1 LVWWLSTKETLK
13 SACNGLIAEL
23 MSSLIQVFFINSRLT
38 PVMTRAGV
46 VYPQNLWITLCVVL
60 LYLRLSH
67 VAQGV
72 QKTSAKI
79 LQN

>member
-1 LVWWLSTKETLK
+1 LVWWLSTKETAK
-13 SACNGLIAEL
+13 SVCNGLIAEL
-23 MSSLIQVFFINSRLT
+23 MSSFIQVFFINSKAM

-60 LYLRLSH
+60 LYLCVSH

-72 QKTSAKI
+72 QKTHVKI
-79 LQN
+79 LQI